1 MTDGKKHT
9 SNGAMSDLLILH
21 EGSISG
27 WDSIPRPP
35 LGKMKDN
42 GGTPFLTSGG
52 QAPPTHFCRRTEASF
67 QPPCQ
72 RERTAEHR
80 PSQPGNFQSLPVPHR
95 PFFDRQSKLEGKAAF
110 GSSPWQWLTRSG
122 ILTGGKNISLVFSAG
137 CSHRRSF
144 QDPVSMPRASAASP
158 PVHTHTHTPGARTQ
172 VTQPLT
178 TGHPQTH
185 KGRPRRCGQAP
196 AKTLLKA
203 TREGDLVSEILQHMP
218 NELIKQEHK

>member
-9 SNGAMSDLLILH
+9 SKGAMSDLLILH

-52 QAPPTHFCRRTEASF
+52 RAPPTHFCRRTEASF

-137 CSHRRSF
+137 CCHRRSF

-158 PVHTHTHTPGARTQ
+158 AVHTHTHPRSQ
-172 VTQPLT
+172 N
-178 TGHPQTH
+178 TGHPAPDHRPPSNPQ
-185 KGRPRRCGQAP
+185 GRPNRCGQAP

-203 TREGDLVSEILQHMP
+203 TGEGDLVSEILQHMP